1 MPADVATPAQLKALL
16 QIDTSGLDTQEST
29 FHSPIMKLIVSTER
43 GHLTRSFSERSCA
56 PGEIVFRDGDFGDT
70 LYLIWSGRVA
80 IVKGDL
86 DNPIL
91 LATRKAG
98 EIFGEMA
105 LLENQPRSATVVALD
120 ATRLLEIDRTHF
132 ERFMNEA
139 PSVSRSIMELLS
151 ARLRR
156 LSQERSTGEQ
166 SEQRLSRQVM
176 VLESEK
182 KRLEESQRMRQE
194 TSELIIHDLRN
205 PLGAIAVSL
214 KMLTLMLPEDVLHA
228 NQEILA
234 IAQGSCERM
243 QRLVDSLLEVSRLE
257 EGDEQLSLSQVDL
270 TKMVNDV
277 IRRCSLLARGGV
289 RIRANLEPEL
299 PELAFDLDK
308 IERVLMNLVDN
319 SLKYAP
325 ENSEVIVGARLAD
338 GMAHVSVTDS
348 GPGIPADE
356 RERIFE
362 RFSQIPGSTPHR
374 LGFGLGLTYCRLAVE
389 RHGGR
394 IWVEPGPN
402 GQGSCFIFALPLQV
416 DENL

>member
-1 MPADVATPAQLKALL
+1 
-16 QIDTSGLDTQEST
+16 
-29 FHSPIMKLIVSTER
+29 MKLIVSTER

-56 PGEIVFRDGDFGDT
+56 PGEIVFHDGDFGDT

-80 IVKGDL
+80 IIKGDL
-86 DNPIL
+86 DSPIL
-91 LATRKAG
+91 LAIRKAG

-120 ATRLLEIDRTHF
+120 ATRLLEIDRAHF

-156 LSQERSTGEQ
+156 LSQERSTGEL
-166 SEQRLSRQVM
+166 SEQRLSHQVM

-257 EGDEQLSLSQVDL
+257 EGDEPLNLSS
-270 TKMVNDV
+270 VNLPKLAGDV
-277 IRRCSLLARGGV
+277 IRRCALLARNGV
-289 RIRANLEPEL
+289 RIRADLPPNLPD
-299 PELAFDLDK
+299 PVIDSDK

-325 ENSEVIVGARLAD
+325 ENSEIVVGTRMVD
-338 GMAHVSVTDS
+338 GLVRISVTDS

-362 RFSQIPGSTPHR
+362 RFSQVAAATPQR

-389 RHGGR
+389 RHGGQ
-394 IWVEPGPN
+394 IWAEPGPA
-402 GQGSCFIFALPLQV
+402 GRGSRFVFTLPLKSDV
-416 DENL
+416 NV